1 MGFICDWQQK
11 HTPVTLGRR
20 GECQVCKKKGSYYH
34 SPGEEM
40 SIHQAEEPSVC
51 NWHID
56 RA

>member
-20 GECQVCKKKGSYYH
+20 GECQVCKKKGSYCH